1 MPSEEVNYVQRVD
14 RMLNRWAGVKSSAQP
29 KDRTRVEIGKASQ
42 NGDSGSFEV
51 STNATVVMGEIFSF
65 VASDSTRA
73 WSIPA
78 ALTNV
83 PKNEYRVGLLVSR
96 KILLCF
102 PWELRW
108 PALALG
114 SYSQSCARIG

>member
-1 MPSEEVNYVQRVD
+1 MPSEDVNYVQRVD

-51 STNATVVMGEIFSF
+51 SKNATVVMGEIFSF

-83 PKNEYRVGLLVSR
+83 PKNEGIVSDNMTLL
-96 KILLCF
+96 
-102 PWELRW
+102 
-108 PALALG
+108 G
-114 SYSQSCARIG
+114 IGNSVQLICTHYT